1 MYIFNP
7 KTKQD
12 KQVNYVLSLKESI
25 RLLEQEKER
34 IDKKLVELR
43 QKLEDN
49 EDYIPEN

>member
-1 MYIFNP
+1 MYIFSP

-12 KQVNYVLSLKESI
+12 KQVNYVLNLKESI